1 MHYWKNSVQIFNETL
16 DYKRMPIELEKLK
29 ELLEQVLQK
38 MIYEGE

>member
-1 MHYWKNSVQIFNETL
+1 
-16 DYKRMPIELEKLK
+16 MPIELEKLK